1 MQSQNTTA
9 SSPVRYVRSSRN
21 PNEFYTVALS
31 PRGFWECSC
40 PAATFRRNVPC
51 KHAKAVAK
59 DGAGLVARLKTAQRD
74 PLRVTVSDAG
84 RALADSLQV

>member
-1 MQSQNTTA
+1 MQSQNTTVT
-9 SSPVRYVRSSRN
+9 SPVRYVRSSRN

-31 PRGFWECSC
+31 PRGYWECSC
-40 PAATFRRNVPC
+40 PAAMFRRNVPC

-74 PLRVTVSDAG
+74 PLRIEMSDAG
-84 RALADSLQV
+84 RELQSALEV

>member
-1 MQSQNTTA
+1 MQSQNTTVT
-9 SSPVRYVRSSRN
+9 SPVRYVRSSRN

-31 PRGFWECSC
+31 PRGYWECSC

-74 PLRVTVSDAG
+74 AHTVTVSEAG
-84 RALADSLQV
+84 RDFVDALQV